1 MQELSFGKYTVIR
14 RLGLGGMAEV
24 YLCRLQGMGG
34 FEKQVVIKRIR
45 ADVLND
51 YEFITMFLDEA
62 RLAANLN
69 HSNIVQIFEADQ
81 SEGMPYIAMEYIN
94 GPTLSALLRRVRDR
108 PIQYGHFALIFAHVA
123 AGLDH
128 AHSAVDTKGA
138 PLQIVHRDVSPH
150 NIILSS
156 DGVPKIFDFG
166 IAKARGSLAVTG
178 SRTIKGKFAYM
189 APEQLRSSPVDGK
202 ADVYALGVC
211 LYEACTGRRPFA
223 ADSEAELFALRLDGK
238 FDKPSQWHS
247 DFPSELE
254 TIILDAMN
262 PDPEERPTALE
273 LHNRLLAFAE
283 SGSYTS
289 SPRAIARWL
298 KELYPAGMNEQGEM
312 YESYASSPSR
322 TITPIPITSSNH
334 LLAAAKTQTST
345 TSRGKLIAA
354 VSVAFVGVTA
364 AAIYFARPS
373 VPASSPV
380 DRDRS
385 AAIDRHSDSSYDG
398 RRAGTASAA
407 TELVAASVPP
417 AAAPA
422 EREPTPVT
430 IIRQPAR
437 PVAARNAPAARS
449 GAVSVRTDA
458 GASIYIDD
466 ELVGRGSIAQRSMP
480 VGRHIVEV
488 RQDSR
493 SVRRT
498 IQVRAGSDN
507 VLDLML
513 PKQQAVTAYS
523 QAPEISSGSAAPPSQ
538 PEPTPSREGSAS
550 GSGSRA
556 PIAAAPRPPTTAPRA
571 QPSAA
576 ISPGTLDAIPSI
588 GGVSVTGSLRNSD
601 VQNGVARIV
610 DDLRSCYQRAAQ
622 KAQKTPALRVKIS
635 FVIDEERA
643 TRNVSVSGDTLGLAA
658 CARESASKIRTR
670 VAPDVGTASVSVVVK
685 FQPTQR

>member
-34 FEKQVVIKRIR
+34 FEKQVVVKRIR

-81 SEGMPYIAMEYIN
+81 FEGMPYIAMEYIN

-108 PIQYGHFALIFAHVA
+108 PIEYGHFALIFANVA

-150 NIILSS
+150 NIILST

-189 APEQLRSSPVDGK
+189 APEQLRSHPVDGK

-223 ADSEAELFALRLDGK
+223 ADSEGELFALRLDGK

-247 DFPSELE
+247 DFPAELE
-254 TIILDAMN
+254 AIILGAMH
-262 PDPEERPTALE
+262 PDPEVRPTALE

-283 SGSYTS
+283 AGPYASTT
-289 SPRAIARWL
+289 RAIARWL
-298 KELYPAGMNEQGEM
+298 KELYPTGTGDDRAEM
-312 YESYASSPSR
+312 YDSYSSSPSR
-322 TITPIPITSSNH
+322 TITPMPITSSNH
-334 LLAAAKTQTST
+334 ALVAAKTQAST
-345 TSRGKLIAA
+345 VSRGKLIAA
-354 VSVAFVGVTA
+354 VATAFVGVTA
-364 AAIYFARPS
+364 AAIYFAQPS
-373 VPASSPV
+373 VPASPAN
-380 DRDRS
+380 DRDRLT
-385 AAIDRHSDSSYDG
+385 AASDSPP
-398 RRAGTASAA
+398 RAGTASPT
-407 TELVAASVPP
+407 TELVAAAVPP
-417 AAAPA
+417 AP
-422 EREPTPVT
+422 EPLDHEPTPVT
-430 IIRQPAR
+430 IIRHPSRPAAA
-437 PVAARNAPAARS
+437 AARNAPVRATGS
-449 GAVSVRTDA
+449 VSVKTDA
-458 GASIYIDD
+458 GASIFIDD
-466 ELVGRGSIAQRSMP
+466 ELVGRGSIARRATA

-493 SVRRT
+493 TVRRT

-513 PKQQAVTAYS
+513 PKQIVVAQR
-523 QAPEISSGSAAPPSQ
+523 APEISSESAAPPSQ
-538 PEPTPSREGSAS
+538 PEPPPARDGS
-550 GSGSRA
+550 GSGSGSSA
-556 PIAAAPRPPTTAPRA
+556 PVAAKPSPPTPAQRA
-571 QPSAA
+571 QPAVT
-576 ISPGTLDAIPSI
+576 SPGTLDAIPSI
-588 GGVSVTGSLRNSD
+588 GGVSVIGSLRNSD
-601 VQNGVARIV
+601 VQNGLARIV
-610 DDLRSCYQRAAQ
+610 DDLRSCYQQAAQ
-622 KAQKTPALRVKIS
+622 RAQKTPALRVRIS
-635 FVIDEERA
+635 FEIDEARA
-643 TRNVSVSGDTLGLAA
+643 SRNVSVSGDTLGIAA
-658 CARESASKIRTR
+658 CARDSASKIRTR
-670 VAPDVGTASVSVVVK
+670 VAPDVGTAKVSVVVK
-685 FQPTQR
+685 FQPTKR